1 MRVGECYQGAGLVV
15 QLVESE
21 SGGQGRD
28 SERMTENDQTYSEG
42 CILPRTE
49 G

>member
-21 SGGQGRD
+21 SGGTG
-28 SERMTENDQTYSEG
+28 
-42 CILPRTE
+42 PRLRKDD
-49 G
+49 